1 MKETKTNKSKF
12 NNSGFHDDESES
24 SLNDTKRKTNG
35 ISHFLIKSHLTDSFN
50 NITKN
55 NSNSFNIS
63 KKETD
68 SNIDKIKIENNDNNN
83 DNDNNVISTK
93 SFKSKSSIN
102 AEEEEE
108 DKLKPKEMN
117 ELKTNLLIQEDDS
130 IFFNFKDKLSKL
142 SNTDDILRDTI
153 KISMKRSN
161 RFNNSRLG
169 RTFIYEDIGKNS
181 HSILK
186 SQKFGISKTNHIITY
201 FLNLYIFSEFINYT
215 HIEKDTR
222 FKVYFIPKN
231 NSQEKFIL
239 NNSIENI
246 LSHLNIQSKNTEQF
260 TSFINGLNDLLSD
273 KEYNDIKKS
282 NKKYSI
288 CLYIVLIILLLLIS
302 GISFAFYYFYQF
314 IFEQE
319 DLIKYSIIISSG
331 VLALILI
338 IILIFQI
345 KKICQKSLYISYKK
359 LNYMLMN
366 YNRFNDYIEEWNK
379 TFFENNKIRASVPI
393 SLNYI
398 MFNLDPYQDIEIKHL
413 DMKWFIES
421 VYKDRKTIANDKEFI
436 KYFIKVRSTLVDS
449 NTIS

>member
-1 MKETKTNKSKF
+1 MKQTTTQKSIF
-12 NNSGFHDDESES
+12 NNSDFNDDESVS

-35 ISHFLIKSHLTDSFN
+35 VSHFLIKSHLTDSFN

-68 SNIDKIKIENNDNNN
+68 SNIDKIENNDNENN
-83 DNDNNVISTK
+83 MISTK
-93 SFKSKSSIN
+93 SFNSIN
-102 AEEEEE
+102 SDVEE
-108 DKLKPKEMN
+108 KLKTKETN

-142 SNTDDILRDTI
+142 SNADDILRDTI
-153 KISMKRSN
+153 KISMKRNN
-161 RFNNSRLG
+161 RFNSSRLS
-169 RTFIYEDIGKNS
+169 RTFIYEDAGKNS

-201 FLNLYIFSEFINYT
+201 FLNLYIFSEFINFNN
-215 HIEKDTR
+215 IEKDSR
-222 FKVYFIPKN
+222 IKVYFIPKD
-231 NSQEKFIL
+231 NSKEKFIINNNIESIL
-239 NNSIENI
+239 N
-246 LSHLNIQSKNTEQF
+246 HLNIQSKKSEQF
-260 TSFINGLNDLLSD
+260 ISFINGLNDLLND

-282 NKKYSI
+282 NKKYTI

-302 GISFAFYYFYQF
+302 SISFAFYYFYQF
-314 IFEQE
+314 IFEQK
-319 DLIKYSIIISSG
+319 DLIKYSIIIASG
-331 VLALILI
+331 VIALILF

-345 KKICQKSLYISYKK
+345 KKICSKNIFINYKK

-366 YNRFNDYIEEWNK
+366 YSRFNDYIEEWNK
-379 TFFENNKIRASVPI
+379 TFFEDNKIRASAPI
-393 SLNYI
+393 SLTYI

-413 DMKWFIES
+413 DMKWFIEI
-421 VYKDRKTIANDKEFI
+421 VYKDRKTITNDKDFI

-449 NTIS
+449 NTIKE

>member
-1 MKETKTNKSKF
+1 MKETKTQKSIF
-12 NNSGFHDDESES
+12 NNSSFNDDESVS

-35 ISHFLIKSHLTDSFN
+35 ISNFLIKSHLTDSFN

-55 NSNSFNIS
+55 NSNSFNVS

-68 SNIDKIKIENNDNNN
+68 SNIDKLKIDKENNDNEI
-83 DNDNNVISTK
+83 NVIPTK
-93 SFKSKSSIN
+93 SFNSKGSIN
-102 AEEEEE
+102 AEEEENI
-108 DKLKPKEMN
+108 KAKETN

-142 SNTDDILRDTI
+142 SSADDILRDTI
-153 KISMKRSN
+153 KISMKRNN
-161 RFNNSRLG
+161 RFNTSRLA

-186 SQKFGISKTNHIITY
+186 SQKFGIAKTNHIITY
-201 FLNLYIFSEFINYT
+201 FLNLYIFSEFINFT
-215 HIEKDTR
+215 NVEKDSR

-239 NNSIENI
+239 NNNIENI
-246 LSHLNIQSKNTEQF
+246 LSHLNIQSKDSELF
-260 TSFINGLNDLLSD
+260 TSFINGLNNRLND

-288 CLYIVLIILLLLIS
+288 CLYIVLFFLLLLIS
-302 GISFAFYYFYQF
+302 GISFTFYYFLEF

-319 DLIKYSIIISSG
+319 DLIKYSIIASSG
-331 VLALILI
+331 VVALILV
-338 IILIFQI
+338 IILIFHI
-345 KKICQKSLYISYKK
+345 KKLCRKNLYKNYKK

-366 YNRFNDYIEEWNK
+366 YSRFNEYIEEWNK

-393 SLNYI
+393 SVNYI

-413 DMKWFIES
+413 DMKWFIQS
-421 VYKDRKTIANDKEFI
+421 IYKDKKTIANDKEFI
-436 KYFIKVRSTLVDS
+436 KYFIKVRSTLVES
-449 NTIS
+449 NTIKE

>member
-1 MKETKTNKSKF
+1 MKETTTQKSNF
-12 NNSGFHDDESES
+12 NNSGFNDDESVS

-68 SNIDKIKIENNDNNN
+68 SNIDKLKIENNDNENN
-83 DNDNNVISTK
+83 LISTK
-93 SFKSKSSIN
+93 SFNSKGSIN
-102 AEEEEE
+102 AEDEEN
-108 DKLKPKEMN
+108 LKTKETN
-117 ELKTNLLIQEDDS
+117 ELNTNLLIQEDDS

-142 SNTDDILRDTI
+142 SNADDILRDTI
-153 KISMKRSN
+153 KISMKRNN
-161 RFNNSRLG
+161 RFNTSRLA

-186 SQKFGISKTNHIITY
+186 SQKFGTSKTNHIITY
-201 FLNLYIFSEFINYT
+201 FLNLYIFSEFINFNNL
-215 HIEKDTR
+215 EKDSR

-231 NSQEKFIL
+231 NSKEKFIL
-239 NNSIENI
+239 NNNIESI
-246 LSHLNIQSKNTEQF
+246 LTHLNIKSKYSEQF
-260 TSFINGLNDLLSD
+260 TSFINGLNGLLND
-273 KEYNDIKKS
+273 KEYNDIQKS
-282 NKKYSI
+282 NTKYSI

-302 GISFAFYYFYQF
+302 AISFAFYYFYQF

-319 DLIKYSIIISSG
+319 DLIKYSIIASSG
-331 VLALILI
+331 VIALILF

-345 KKICQKSLYISYKK
+345 KKLCRKNLFISYKK

-449 NTIS
+449 NTIKE

>member
-1 MKETKTNKSKF
+1 MKETTTQKSNF
-12 NNSGFHDDESES
+12 NNSGFNDDESVS
-24 SLNDTKRKTNG
+24 SLNETKRKTNG

-68 SNIDKIKIENNDNNN
+68 SNIDKLKIENNDNENN
-83 DNDNNVISTK
+83 LISTK
-93 SFKSKSSIN
+93 SFNSKGSIN
-102 AEEEEE
+102 AEDEEN
-108 DKLKPKEMN
+108 LKTKETN
-117 ELKTNLLIQEDDS
+117 ELNTNLLIQEDDS

-142 SNTDDILRDTI
+142 SNADDILRDTI
-153 KISMKRSN
+153 KISMKRNN
-161 RFNNSRLG
+161 RFNTSRLA

-186 SQKFGISKTNHIITY
+186 SQKFGTSKTNHIITY
-201 FLNLYIFSEFINYT
+201 FLNLYIFSEFINFNNL
-215 HIEKDTR
+215 EKDSR

-231 NSQEKFIL
+231 NSKEKFIL
-239 NNSIENI
+239 NNNIESI
-246 LSHLNIQSKNTEQF
+246 LTHLNIKSKYSEQF
-260 TSFINGLNDLLSD
+260 TSFINGLNGLLND
-273 KEYNDIKKS
+273 KEYNDIQKS
-282 NKKYSI
+282 NTKYSI

-302 GISFAFYYFYQF
+302 AISFAFYYFYQF

-319 DLIKYSIIISSG
+319 DLIKYSIIASSG
-331 VLALILI
+331 VIALILF

-345 KKICQKSLYISYKK
+345 KKLCRKNLFISYKK

-449 NTIS
+449 NTIKE

>member
-1 MKETKTNKSKF
+1 MKETTTQKSNF
-12 NNSGFHDDESES
+12 NNSGFNDDESVS

-68 SNIDKIKIENNDNNN
+68 SNIDKLKIENNDNE
-83 DNDNNVISTK
+83 DNVISTK
-93 SFKSKSSIN
+93 SFNSKGSIN
-102 AEEEEE
+102 AEDEEN
-108 DKLKPKEMN
+108 LKTKETN
-117 ELKTNLLIQEDDS
+117 ELNTNLLIQEDDS

-142 SNTDDILRDTI
+142 SNADDILRDTI
-153 KISMKRSN
+153 KISMKRNN
-161 RFNNSRLG
+161 RFNTSRLA

-186 SQKFGISKTNHIITY
+186 SQKFGTSKTNHIITY
-201 FLNLYIFSEFINYT
+201 FLNLYIFSEFINFNNL
-215 HIEKDTR
+215 EKDSR

-231 NSQEKFIL
+231 NSKEKFIL
-239 NNSIENI
+239 NNNIESI
-246 LSHLNIQSKNTEQF
+246 LTHLNIKSKYSEQF
-260 TSFINGLNDLLSD
+260 TSFINGLNGLLND
-273 KEYNDIKKS
+273 KEYNDIQKS

-319 DLIKYSIIISSG
+319 DLIKYSIIASSG
-331 VLALILI
+331 VIALILF

-345 KKICQKSLYISYKK
+345 KKLCRKNLFISYKK

-449 NTIS
+449 NTIKE

>member
-1 MKETKTNKSKF
+1 MKETTTQKSNF
-12 NNSGFHDDESES
+12 NNSGFNDDESVS

-50 NITKN
+50 NVTKN
-55 NSNSFNIS
+55 NSNSFNNS

-68 SNIDKIKIENNDNNN
+68 SNIDKLKIENNDNE
-83 DNDNNVISTK
+83 NNVISTK
-93 SFKSKSSIN
+93 SFNSKDSIN
-102 AEEEEE
+102 EEEEE
-108 DKLKPKEMN
+108 NIKTKETN

-153 KISMKRSN
+153 KISMKRNN
-161 RFNNSRLG
+161 RFNTSRLA

-186 SQKFGISKTNHIITY
+186 SQKFGTSKTNHIITY
-201 FLNLYIFSEFINYT
+201 FLNLYIFSEFINFNNL
-215 HIEKDTR
+215 EKDSR

-231 NSQEKFIL
+231 NSKEKFIL
-239 NNSIENI
+239 NNNIESI
-246 LSHLNIQSKNTEQF
+246 LSHLNIKSKNSEQF
-260 TSFINGLNDLLSD
+260 TSFINGLNGLLND

-319 DLIKYSIIISSG
+319 DLIKYSIIASSG
-331 VLALILI
+331 VIALILF

-345 KKICQKSLYISYKK
+345 KKLCRKNLFINYKK

-449 NTIS
+449 NTIKE

>member
-1 MKETKTNKSKF
+1 MKDTTTQKSNF
-12 NNSGFHDDESES
+12 NNSGFNDDESVS

-50 NITKN
+50 NVTKN

-68 SNIDKIKIENNDNNN
+68 SNIDKLKIENNDNE
-83 DNDNNVISTK
+83 NNVISTK
-93 SFKSKSSIN
+93 SFNSKGSIN
-102 AEEEEE
+102 AEEEENI
-108 DKLKPKEMN
+108 KTKETN

-153 KISMKRSN
+153 KISMKRNN
-161 RFNNSRLG
+161 RFNTSRLS

-186 SQKFGISKTNHIITY
+186 SQKFGTSKTNHIITY
-201 FLNLYIFSEFINYT
+201 FLNLYIFSEFINFNNL
-215 HIEKDTR
+215 EKDSR

-231 NSQEKFIL
+231 NSKEKFIL
-239 NNSIENI
+239 NNNNIESI
-246 LSHLNIQSKNTEQF
+246 LTHLNIQSKYSEQF
-260 TSFINGLNDLLSD
+260 TSFINGLNGLLND

-288 CLYIVLIILLLLIS
+288 CLYIVLVILLLLIS

-319 DLIKYSIIISSG
+319 DLIKYSIIASSG
-331 VLALILI
+331 VIALILF

-345 KKICQKSLYISYKK
+345 KKLCRKNLFINYKK

-449 NTIS
+449 NTIKE